1 VVTVATRTLVSLLPA
16 GPGVYRFHD
25 ASGRVLYIGRAV
37 NLRRRVGSYWG
48 DLGDRPHLSAMVR
61 QIAGLD
67 AVSCASEHEA
77 AWLERNLLE
86 AAIPRWNRTPG
97 GQEVEV
103 CVRLDRSARSPG
115 LSVVHA
121 GAGSGPGSAGPQV
134 SYFGPYLGGAR
145 VRLAIAGLHRVWP
158 LGYAADWRRGAVGEL
173 AACRGINAADREQ
186 LACALAA
193 VLARDHAAV
202 AAARADLAARRDAA
216 AGAEA
221 FELAGRIQAELVALE
236 WITCPQRVASL
247 ACEDAVVAGWA
258 GGVLVIFE
266 VTGGRMRRWRR
277 LERTSEQARRWL
289 AATPPRWQSFARQNA
304 QLAARL
310 QSHPDVGARRVGAR
324 RVGARR
330 RA

>member
-1 VVTVATRTLVSLLPA
+1 VVTVTRTLVSLLPA
-16 GPGVYRFHD
+16 GPGVYRFRD

-48 DLGDRPHLSAMVR
+48 DLGDRRHLSAMVR
-61 QIAGLD
+61 QIAGLE
-67 AVSCASEHEA
+67 AVTCASEHEA

-121 GAGSGPGSAGPQV
+121 GPVLAGTGPGPAGPPV

-145 VRLAIAGLHRVWP
+145 VRLALAGLHRVWP
-158 LGYAADWRRGAVGEL
+158 LGYAADRRRGAAGEL
-173 AACRGINAADREQ
+173 AACRGIDSADRER
-186 LACALAA
+186 LACALTA
-193 VLARDHAAV
+193 VLGRDQAAV
-202 AAARADLAARRDAA
+202 AAARADLATRRDAA
-216 AGAEA
+216 AGAQA
-221 FELAGRIQAELVALE
+221 YELAGRIQAELVALE

-258 GGVLVIFE
+258 DGVLVIFD

-289 AATPPRWQSFARQNA
+289 AATPPRWQLFASQNA

-310 QSHPDVGARRVGAR
+310 QSHPDART
-324 RVGARR
+324 RR
-330 RA
+330 RPYRLAAP